1 MYFLSKLALSTS
13 EVGVKQ
19 KQLPSNENRWKY
31 SVVRTY

>member
-1 MYFLSKLALSTS
+1 MYFLGNLAWSTS
-13 EVGVKQ
+13 EIGVKQ